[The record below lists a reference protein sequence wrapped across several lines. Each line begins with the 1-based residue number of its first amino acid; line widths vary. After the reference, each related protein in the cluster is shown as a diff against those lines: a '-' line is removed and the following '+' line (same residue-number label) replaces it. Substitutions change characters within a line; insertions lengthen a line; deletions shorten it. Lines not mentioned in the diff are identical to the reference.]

1 MTDHPTVV
9 IADDEKYICSLVKSL
24 IQWQEHGLT
33 LLGMFGN
40 GDDVL
45 AQFHKQAPDLLICD
59 IEMPGTD
66 GLGLIKT
73 VTGRWPACRIIVI
86 SGFRN
91 FEYAHTAMQHGVTHY
106 LLKPIDG
113 DELNGAIRAVMA
125 DAPQPAGVVSAV
137 GEQAVRLGFADI
149 LLAGAPLTDGLWQI
163 NQKYHYHFAPGS
175 FSALKIVFADEGSH
189 PDTLPWVHSVFSE
202 QAKPRLQDFC
212 TEVELYRLTAVSAVA
227 VLNYP
232 PEERHLN
239 SVLDKLLRGV
249 LVDFSA
255 RTQYRFSVGVGLPAA
270 DIRQLPAC
278 VQSAERAVCARL
290 YAPERVIYYAD
301 PARPAA
307 RPFELEAAGRMELDA
322 CLEAIDLPRLER
334 WINGSFLA
342 YDKQFRHA
350 PEQAFAFCRRVT
362 EAAALRFDA
371 LDIPVADKTAFAR
384 NASTVF
390 EGCSSADALR
400 RALFRVVEEEVT
412 ARLSQR
418 QQNSVAYVQ
427 QAKQWIAWH
436 YAEDVTLEVLAEKLH
451 ISPVYL
457 SILFK
462 NVTGMNF
469 SKYLTSVRMERAKEL
484 LKHCDMNLGQ
494 IAGAVGYDSAN
505 YFSSVFRRVTGLKPS
520 EYRRLH
526 QHELGE

>member
-1 MTDHPTVV
+1 MARQATAV

-24 IQWQEHGLT
+24 IRWEEHGLT

-45 AQFHKQAPDLLICD
+45 AQFERQAPDLLICD

-66 GLGLIKT
+66 GLGLIKA
-73 VTGRWPACRIIVI
+73 VTSRWPACRIIVI

-91 FEYAHTAMQHGVTHY
+91 FEYAHTAMQSGVTHY

-113 DELNGAIRAVMA
+113 DELNGAIRAVLA
-125 DAPQPAGVVSAV
+125 DAPKPPAASSI
-137 GEQAVRLGFADI
+137 GEQSIRLGFADV
-149 LLAGAPLTDGLWQI
+149 LLAGGAVTEGLVQI
-163 NQKYHYHFAPGS
+163 NQKYHYQFVPGR
-175 FSALKIVFADEGSH
+175 FNALKVLFADQGSH
-189 PDTLPWVHSVFSE
+189 PDTLPWVHSVFTE
-202 QAKPRLQDFC
+202 LAKPRLLDFC
-212 TEVELYRLTAVSAVA
+212 SEAEVYRLNPVSALV

-232 PEERHLN
+232 AGETFIN
-239 SVLDKLLRGV
+239 SMLDKLLRGV

-255 RTQYRFSVGVGLPAA
+255 RTQYRFSVGVGVPTGDVRA
-270 DIRQLPAC
+270 LPAC
-278 VQSAERAVCARL
+278 VHTAWAAVCARL

-301 PARPAA
+301 GARAPA
-307 RPFELEAAGRMELDA
+307 RPFELDAAGRMELDA

-334 WINGSFLA
+334 WINSCFTA

-350 PEQAFAFCRRVT
+350 PEQAFAFCRGVVE
-362 EAAALRFDA
+362 EAAARFDA
-371 LDIPVADKTAFAR
+371 LDIPVSDKTAFAQT
-384 NASTVF
+384 AVAVF
-390 EGCSSADALR
+390 EGCSTADELR
-400 RALFRVVEEEVT
+400 RALFRVVQEEVT

-427 QAKQWIAWH
+427 QAKNWIAQH
-436 YAEDVTLEVLAEKLH
+436 YAEDVTLEILAEKLH
-451 ISPVYL
+451 ISAVYL

-484 LKHCDMNLGQ
+484 LKQCNMNLGQ
-494 IAGAVGYDSAN
+494 IAVAVGYENAN
-505 YFSSVFRRVTGLKPS
+505 YFSSLFRRVTGLKPS

-526 QHELGE
+526 QHEIGE

>member
-1 MTDHPTVV
+1 MARQATAV

-24 IQWQEHGLT
+24 IHWEEHGLA

-45 AQFHKQAPDLLICD
+45 TQFERQAPDLLICD

-66 GLGLIKT
+66 GLGLIKA
-73 VTGRWPACRIIVI
+73 VTSRWPACRIIVI

-91 FEYAHTAMQHGVTHY
+91 FEYAHTAMQSGVTHY

-113 DELNGAIRAVMA
+113 DELNEAIRAVMA
-125 DAPQPAGVVSAV
+125 DAAGPSGIASAV
-137 GEQAVRLGFADI
+137 GEQSVRLGFADA
-149 LLAGAPLTDGLWQI
+149 LLSGAPITEDLRQI
-163 NQKYHYHFAPGS
+163 DQRYHYRFAPGR
-175 FSALKIVFADEGSH
+175 FTALKVVFADEGSH

-212 TEVELYRLTAVSAVA
+212 TEVEIYRLTLFSALA

-232 PEERHLN
+232 AEEVYLN

-255 RTQYRFSVGVGLPAA
+255 RTQYRFSVGVSLPAA

-278 VQSAERAVCARL
+278 VQSAGAAVCARL

-301 PARPAA
+301 PTRAPN
-307 RPFELEAAGRMELDA
+307 RPFDLDAAGRMELNS

-334 WINGSFLA
+334 WINGCFAS

-350 PEQAFAFCRRVT
+350 PEQAFAFCHRVT
-362 EAAALRFDA
+362 ELAAVRFDA
-371 LDIPVADKTAFAR
+371 LDIPVPDKTAFVKQADV
-384 NASTVF
+384 AF
-390 EGCSSADALR
+390 EGCATVDALR
-400 RALFRVVEEEVT
+400 RALFRAIEEEVT

-427 QAKQWIAWH
+427 QAKSWIAQH

-451 ISPVYL
+451 ISAVYL

-494 IAGAVGYDSAN
+494 IAQAVGYDSAN

-526 QHELGE
+526 QHDLGE